1 MGRIRGK
8 ALKGINEEALDVS
21 MDGGSICGVTPPNAF
36 RVKRIMNSRQYFLIK
51 GKKGKFIII
60 VRCNLF

>member
-8 ALKGINEEALDVS
+8 ALKGINEEVLDVP

-36 RVKRIMNSRQYFLIK
+36 RVKDYEFTAVFFNQ
-51 GKKGKFIII
+51 G
-60 VRCNLF
+60 